1 MFKAVDKKDG
11 KIGVLDTSDGVIEYY
26 SYSDLVDIKDDYGIV
41 IGNMYRSMCCTS
53 SNNGSG
59 SCLKYSVIIYNDE
72 DLLFDGKYFKLVV
85 DYKSESVHLVVDNV
99 SVRCIW
105 ISDKVNGAVSCDE
118 YKKSVSRRSLNAG
131 INNIRTLISHCKR
144 ASEINES
151 FFIDLGNRNIL
162 EFYSDLDSDN
172 LFVFYSD

>member
-11 KIGVLDTSDGVIEYY
+11 KIGVLDTFDGIIEYY
-26 SYSDLVDIKDDYGIV
+26 SYSDLVGIKKDYGI
-41 IGNMYRSMCCTS
+41 IISNMYCDICSTS

-59 SCLKYSVIIYNDE
+59 SCEKFSVIIYNDE
-72 DLLFDGKYFKLVV
+72 DLLFDGTYFKLVV
-85 DYKSESVHLVVDNV
+85 DYKSDSIHLVIDNV

-105 ISDKVNGAVSCDE
+105 ISDKVNGAISCDE

-151 FFIDLGNRNIL
+151 LFIDLGNRNIL
-162 EFYSDLDSDN
+162 EFYLDLDSND